1 MVLRFQVSS
10 VHIQESINQT
20 LNFSNKSIYEICHTP
35 HTFSDLDDFFV
46 CYSMMAKEEPAKV
59 VFELLLAAS
68 VVFLNSLVVIC
79 MIFGSNKK
87 TCFDKI
93 LFGYCLVDGITGLFD
108 IPLYHFRD
116 VFGYWP

>member
-1 MVLRFQVSS
+1 MVFGSQLSS
-10 VHIQESINQT
+10 LKEFSNRT
-20 LNFSNKSIYEICHTP
+20 FNFSNKTFDEICRIP
-35 HTFSDLDDFFV
+35 QTFSNIHDFFE
-46 CYSMMAKEEPAKV
+46 CYSVIAKEEPEHCV
-59 VFELLLAAS
+59 LELFLAAS
-68 VVFLNSLVVIC
+68 VVFLNSLVVVC

-116 VFGYWP
+116 AFCYWP